1 MKHKIGISR
10 SYSLPI
16 PTFWTGIARLI
27 DVGGAIN
34 RDLIRR
40 LEEQSDADAIRS
52 DWEAVGE
59 SMQWAMRQ
67 YGKEMNEKIVREQ

>member
-1 MKHKIGISR
+1 MKNRIYLGR
-10 SYSLPI
+10 SYSLPL

-34 RDLIRR
+34 RDLIRH
-40 LEEQSDADAIRS
+40 LEEQSDADALRS

-59 SMQWAMRQ
+59 SMRWAIHE
-67 YGKEMNEKIVREQ
+67 YEKEIGERNP